1 MESEVGWATHQ
12 DSIPNSKDRELSE
25 GSSSMRNKP
34 SARETERPTSET
46 SNPGSHC
53 KDWKPGTRTR
63 KSLDLNSVETVLFP
77 KVFWGTVPLHLHHG
91 LDVGWGGTLVRCFCF
106 SHSRVVGMDVDMMQD
121 SLGQGEDV
129 DDNSLQDVT
138 GLRKELVKAP
148 AFGLFCLQDVGQDGH
163 QLTLQPPT
171 QTQDMKTVRAGAQ
184 ASQ

>member
-1 MESEVGWATHQ
+1 
-12 DSIPNSKDRELSE
+12 
-25 GSSSMRNKP
+25 
-34 SARETERPTSET
+34 
-46 SNPGSHC
+46 
-53 KDWKPGTRTR
+53 
-63 KSLDLNSVETVLFP
+63 
-77 KVFWGTVPLHLHHG
+77 
-91 LDVGWGGTLVRCFCF
+91 
-106 SHSRVVGMDVDMMQD
+106 MQD